1 MKKIGELFIENKV
14 LTQKELDSALTIQ
27 KSLDVKRPLG
37 EILVDLGLI
46 TYDKLINYIE
56 IQLKALEDSIR

>member
-1 MKKIGELFIENKV
+1 MTDKAIEYIK
-14 LTQKELDSALTIQ
+14 TQKELDSALKIQ